1 MRVLAVACLLA
12 VSAFGMTTIARA
24 ADPIGTAAKVE
35 DTLNGPSGKLLTGAS
50 VFFNDKLSTDAT
62 GVGQI
67 VFNDGTKLAL
77 GPNAQVTIDKFVYK
91 GDGTF
96 GELAVSMTKGAFR
109 WISGKSK
116 PDAYKLSTGWANLAI
131 RGTAFDVNVDPE
143 GVMTLVLYEGAVTV
157 CLLNGD
163 CREIAGRCQYI
174 ATETKQQVTDPSR
187 LKRPKA
193 RTLKDSGKFPFI
205 DNDRLTEP
213 FHVEN
218 ASCKVRKVQRQ
229 RKTERTKRTRS
240 KQTQRAPRS
249 KAAAVTSTTAI
260 AFAASNDGRGRARS
274 NPDPSPPDTPDKPNA
289 PAPDLSPS
297 AMPDPVDPTTPTV
310 EGPKVDPGK
319 KPTGKGHKGKGHKG
333 KGNPGNDSDNGNAG
347 ETPSGGDF
355 GGGTKGKSDSK
366 GKGKGKGKGGKG
378 SGKSGG
384 KGKSGAGADGKGG
397 GGAKGGGGGSGGGGG
412 HGKS

>member
-12 VSAFGMTTIARA
+12 LSAFGMTTASRA
-24 ADPIGTAAKVE
+24 ADPIGAAAKVE
-35 DTLNGPSGKLLTGAS
+35 DTLTGPSGKLLTGAS

-116 PDAYKLSTGWANLAI
+116 PEAYKLSTGWANLAI
-131 RGTAFDVNVDPE
+131 RGTAFDINVDPE
-143 GVMTLVLYEGAVTV
+143 GVMTLVLYDGAVTV

-174 ATETKQQVTDPSR
+174 ATETKQQVTDPAR

-205 DNDRLTEP
+205 DNDRLIAP

-229 RKTERTKRTRS
+229 RKAERTKRTRS
-240 KQTQRAPRS
+240 KQAARAPRS
-249 KAAAVTSTTAI
+249 KVAAVKTTTTTTTAI
-260 AFAASNDGRGRARS
+260 AFARSNDGRGRAGS
-274 NPDPSPPDTPDKPNA
+274 NPDPSTPDTPDTPNA
-289 PAPDLSPS
+289 PAPDLSPT

-310 EGPKVDPGK
+310 EGPEIDPGK
-319 KPTGKGHKGKGHKG
+319 KPTGHKGKGHKGKGHKG
-333 KGNPGNDSDNGNAG
+333 KDHSGKGHKGKGHRGKGNPGNDSDSGNAG

-355 GGGTKGKSDSK
+355 GSGTTGKSDSK
-366 GKGKGKGKGGKG
+366 GKSGKG
-378 SGKSGG
+378 SRSGG
-384 KGKSGAGADGKGG
+384 A
-397 GGAKGGGGGSGGGGG
+397 GG
-412 HGKS
+412 HGHGTGHGDG